1 MPDDVP
7 PFLRLY
13 GSSPSPGGVVDL
25 AEVEHNQQHPYT
37 LCKTVTSALCFP
49 LRSRGLSRALKTL
62 HWSVFARRSGR
73 RALYG
78 LRCPHRLAPLGAGR
92 YLCDRCPCSGS
103 LLPPQAAVAS
113 AAVLVPD
120 GAQTVAASRIIAIK
134 KSPTSSVRLCS
145 GNTSTS
151 GTLCLL
157 LHSPGTLPRSKNAPL
172 ERFCPPERTAGTSCS
187 HPSMVHQLY
196 IPDYCNK
203 KTALR
208 FP

>member
-49 LRSRGLSRALKTL
+49 LRARGLSRALQTL
-62 HWSVFARRSGR
+62 HWSVFARRYAER

-78 LRCPHRLAPLGAGR
+78 LRCPHRRASLGAGR
-92 YLCDRCPCSGS
+92 RLCDRGPCSGS

-120 GAQTVAASRIIAIK
+120 GAQAAAASRIIAIK
-134 KSPTSSVRLCS
+134 KEPYV
-145 GNTSTS
+145 
-151 GTLCLL
+151 
-157 LHSPGTLPRSKNAPL
+157 
-172 ERFCPPERTAGTSCS
+172 FCKA
-187 HPSMVHQLY
+187 V
-196 IPDYCNK
+196 
-203 KTALR
+203 
-208 FP
+208 